1 MIEAEKF
8 GRQQGQLGRMIAI
21 IVANMHAC
29 ELLDGGS
36 IARNFR
42 LDEAG
47 GDNRLMVEVADLI
60 DRTISRAEREGPAGL
75 RGID

>member
-21 IVANMHAC
+21 IVANMHTC
-29 ELLDGGS
+29 ELLDGRS
-36 IARNFR
+36 IARDFR

-60 DRTISRAEREGPAGL
+60 DRTISRAEREGPMGL

>member
-21 IVANMHAC
+21 IVANMHTC
-29 ELLDGGS
+29 ELLDGRS

-42 LDEAG
+42 LDEGG